1 MHSSSDAQS
10 GKNGISMKNDFYEAR
25 QCFWAGLVRTHD
37 ARILYCT
44 ILCAYRA
51 RIQLQGRDF
60 AGEYGLEWTLY
71 DIALYMHPFG

>member
-1 MHSSSDAQS
+1 M
-10 GKNGISMKNDFYEAR
+10 
-25 QCFWAGLVRTHD
+25 RTHD

-51 RIQLQGRDF
+51 PAARIQLQGRDF
-60 AGEYGLEWTLY
+60 AGEYRRYGLEWTLY